1 MTDQLQQLETK
12 GRGRERD
19 RQTERERE
27 TEREII
33 KYFLKTAA
41 DHKHEVER

>member
-12 GRGRERD
+12 RGG
-19 RQTERERE
+19 ERERQKE
-27 TEREII
+27 REREII